1 MQIYY
6 IVVIFIFGIVLG
18 SFYNVVGYRVPK
30 GESLIKPS
38 SHCTKCGHKL
48 GASELVPIFSWLFL
62 GGKCKNCKDK
72 ISSFYPIFE
81 AITGIL
87 FVVSYLI
94 YGFSIEFIISI
105 TFVSMALIIIISDYQ
120 TFIIPD
126 EVLIFFG
133 ILLFIELTFKNGIT
147 NIFIPIF
154 NGGIS
159 FVIMFLLKKLGDF
172 LFKKESM
179 GGGDIKLMIIIGMVL
194 GWPMA
199 VVTIFLA
206 SFIGLPISF
215 YILLKNKTDIIP
227 FGPFLC
233 SAAIIILFS
242 KIDIN
247 LLIEL
252 LTF

>member
-133 ILLFIELTFKNGIT
+133 ILLFIELTLKNGIT
-147 NIFIPIF
+147 NIFILVF
-154 NGGIS
+154 NGVIS